1 MMAALLMC
9 HGNVMNGLWI
19 VNVILMSVAFGEKM
33 DDKKLFLFVD
43 IEDKPAEMF
52 FQLSYYRGR
61 SE

>member
-1 MMAALLMC
+1 
-9 HGNVMNGLWI
+9 MNGLWI

-43 IEDKPAEMF
+43 IEDKPTEMF